1 MLQIC
6 NTYSQCCLWF
16 PFSAKIW
23 LFISCCLRP
32 TVACLTFSHK
42 IVVFRLQNDLI
53 NILQCLQ
60 IIHCLYFEL
69 KNSIVRS
76 LILSLTF
83 AWHHV
88 FIALQWLHLH
98 VHTVHSMLVRNR
110 NPKCLAVWIFT
121 TIQPIR
127 SEGNIGIAYNYKPK
141 TDLSN
146 PIFEIW
152 WTTLDQTNTPKCL
165 LVQVYI

>member
-88 FIALQWLHLH
+88 FIALQWLHSSDSTYMYIQY
-98 VHTVHSMLVRNR
+98 TVCSYVIGTQSVWRFEYSPLFNLFGRKGILALRIITNR
-110 NPKCLAVWIFT
+110 KLTWVTQYSKFGG
-121 TIQPIR
+121 QP
-127 SEGNIGIAYNYKPK
+127 
-141 TDLSN
+141 
-146 PIFEIW
+146 
-152 WTTLDQTNTPKCL
+152 
-165 LVQVYI
+165 